1 MYVPCR
7 WLHLVAQK
15 VDNRYEVYLDGSLV
29 GSTEAESEAATEA
42 CRFLIGRLRTGKY
55 SRPDQIRQFVGRL
68 DELAVYDH
76 TLSQEDIRRHYE
88 LGSQR

>member
-1 MYVPCR
+1 M
-7 WLHLVAQK
+7 
-15 VDNRYEVYLDGSLV
+15 DGSLV
-29 GSTEAESEAATEA
+29 GTAEAESEAATEA
-42 CRFLIGRLRTGKY
+42 CRFLIGRLRTGKH

-76 TLSQEDIRRHYE
+76 PLSQEDIRRHYE